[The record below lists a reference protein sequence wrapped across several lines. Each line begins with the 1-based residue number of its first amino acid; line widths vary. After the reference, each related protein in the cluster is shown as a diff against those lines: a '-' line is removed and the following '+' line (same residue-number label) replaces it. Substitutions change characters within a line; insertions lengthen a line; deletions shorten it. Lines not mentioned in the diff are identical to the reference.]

1 MFSSARILS
10 LLSAAALVYSH
21 PVDHDHAERGSLLST
36 FGIKDW
42 AQPEGHPVAKLFARQ
57 ATGAFNAANYPDGNP
72 DPTAMPDA
80 WKQALSQ
87 AVAAGDIPNV
97 VQTKD
102 GVYPSSVDPN
112 SAEICASAY
121 QCRYEEG
128 DLPDIWDAPD
138 GMLGVSFDDGPT
150 PASPKLYDFL
160 KSQNQKVT
168 HFFIGSNIR
177 DNPDIFMQAF
187 NNGNDMAVHTYT
199 HRWMTSLTNEE
210 AMAELGWTMQIIYDM
225 TGGRVPR
232 YWRPP
237 YGDSDNRIRAIARL
251 FGLQQVDWNQDT
263 DDWEMA
269 NGKLTLAEV
278 EASLH
283 KFITGPKSPGL
294 IILEHELYP
303 ETVEAFVNAYP
314 LMKSSGWDVR
324 NIPDLFGAPY
334 YQNAQ
339 DNTGAVTQSTI
350 LASDGGALPAT
361 GGNNSSSSAVSS
373 ASHAASSTATAAATK
388 TSPNAAAGTSGT
400 STSQKNTDNTNAASS
415 LVAGPVGIV
424 AAAIGAFVGA
434 LVL

>member
-1 MFSSARILS
+1 M
-10 LLSAAALVYSH
+10 SAAALVYSH
-21 PVDHDHAERGSLLST
+21 PVDHDSHDHVERGSLLST
-36 FGIKDW
+36 LGIKDW
-42 AQPEGHPVAKLFARQ
+42 AQPRGHPVEKLFERQ
-57 ATGAFNAANYPDGNP
+57 TAGAFNAANYPSGNP
-72 DPTAMPDA
+72 DATAMPDA

-87 AVAAGDIPNV
+87 AVAAGAIPKI

-102 GVYPSSVDPN
+102 GNYPSTVDPN
-112 SAEICASAY
+112 SAEICASAF
-121 QCRYEEG
+121 QCRYTDG
-128 DLPDIWDAPD
+128 PLPDIWDAPD

-160 KSQNQKVT
+160 KSQNQKAT
-168 HFFIGSNIR
+168 HFFIGGNIR

-199 HRWMTSLTNEE
+199 HRWMTSLSNED

-237 YGDSDNRIRAIARL
+237 FGDSDNRIRSIARL

-263 DDWEMA
+263 DDWEIA
-269 NGKLTLAEV
+269 NKKLTLAQI
-278 EASLH
+278 EASLA
-283 KFITGPKSPGL
+283 KFISGPKSPGL

-324 NIPDLFGAPY
+324 NIPDLFSAPY

-350 LASDGGALPAT
+350 LSGDVSGAGPAAS
-361 GGNNSSSSAVSS
+361 NSSSITVS
-373 ASHAASSTATAAATK
+373 ASRAPSSTVSHSAAATSSGISNSQNSANK
-388 TSPNAAAGTSGT
+388 PNG
-400 STSQKNTDNTNAASS
+400 ASS
-415 LVAGPVGIV
+415 IVVGPVGIV
-424 AAAIGAFVGA
+424 ASVIGAFIGA
-434 LVL
+434 FML